1 MEEITVITGT
11 SGTLGTA
18 VLNELLKKGHIIVS
32 RKCDIC
38 LTNLQ
43 VIIKFTKIMLTN

>member
-18 VLNELLKKGHIIVS
+18 VLNELLKK
-32 RKCDIC
+32 DTQ
-38 LTNLQ
+38 LYP
-43 VIIKFTKIMLTN
+43 